1 MSGPQK
7 ARRTQHFPDPRLEHQ
22 IDELVRAINAAVD
35 ALAQI
40 GVDIDLRI
48 SQHAA
53 DTSLHITRDY
63 RDAMDKSLV
72 HPSATNPFVTEE
84 SLNDAMT
91 GSAKPGVQT
100 LEDLAA
106 IPPDQRADKDTRLV
120 EDEGKI
126 YRFDAD
132 ADHGDVKPLEGPGW
146 WIAVAA
152 ATPNH
157 NNLSN
162 LQGGSA
168 TERYHLTKA
177 ERDSL
182 VAHLA
187 DTNNPH
193 QVTPEQIGAETPAG
207 AQAKVDAHASRTDNP
222 HRVTAAQVGAYPA
235 GSKVADSERLNGQP
249 ASYYTDIPARLGYT
263 PVNKSG
269 DDMTGE
275 LTIWGAKLQRV
286 KVVDFWVDGNA
297 DTYYPVVIRGVSH
310 YNYPQRWL
318 QIWRYYSWEAPDTW
332 NTATHRGGLDLKIA
346 FRLTGWGGQEYY
358 LEITH
363 LRTYSYMVADITV
376 ASPDTNTLIVWLR
389 GGHARYQF
397 ISEDPNLEPEVYIGD
412 YIHMPGTQNERTY
425 SPRTTVEPMWQKNVR
440 ILTTLSEVYAGGGYR
455 SPKDAYKVWHAG
467 NDGSGSGLDADL
479 LDGQHGSYYA
489 SKSYVDGLLGAPM
502 RAGTNFV
509 VQVTRPGAEISFYG
523 DTYPNWEQSTRN
535 ASDGSN
541 NVAVCIFLPG
551 TVRCALEHRS
561 AQSGQRSYVRVLKNG
576 SVVQEWNT
584 NSKSLV
590 SRSVDVNVSPGDV
603 ITFQQRLS
611 NLTASSMSYWRNLRV
626 MTAAPT
632 LGIQRVLYPN

>member
-1 MSGPQK
+1 MSSLQK

-22 IDELVRAINAAVD
+22 IDELVRAINAAVE
-35 ALAQI
+35 ALEQI

-63 RDAMDKSLV
+63 RDARDNSLV

-193 QVTPEQIGAETPAG
+193 QVT
-207 AQAKVDAHASRTDNP
+207 
-222 HRVTAAQVGAYPA
+222 AAQVGAYPA
-235 GSKVADSERLNGQP
+235 GSKVADSESLNGQP
-249 ASYYTDIPARLGYT
+249 ASYYTNIVARLGYT
-263 PVNKSG
+263 PVNRAGDEMTGKLTAPSYGSVDTRDTPTSPGDYEKGMRLQFKRLSSIGLNGIASGTYCQLVGYRAWG
-269 DDMTGE
+269 DD
-275 LTIWGAKLQRV
+275 
-286 KVVDFWVDGNA
+286 
-297 DTYYPVVIRGVSH
+297 S
-310 YNYPQRWL
+310 
-318 QIWRYYSWEAPDTW
+318 
-332 NTATHRGGLDLKIA
+332 GGRAHEIA
-346 FRLTGWGGQEYY
+346 FTDGGDIYYRNGTEAGGWG
-358 LEITH
+358 
-363 LRTYSYMVADITV
+363 
-376 ASPDTNTLIVWLR
+376 P
-389 GGHARYQF
+389 
-397 ISEDPNLEPEVYIGD
+397 
-412 YIHMPGTQNERTY
+412 
-425 SPRTTVEPMWQKNVR
+425 WQK
-440 ILTTLSEVYAGGGYR
+440 L
-455 SPKDAYKVWHAG
+455 WHAG

-489 SKSYVDGLLGAPM
+489 KASDLDAIKSYVDALLGPPM
-502 RAGTNFV
+502 AAGTNFV
-509 VQVTRPGAEISFYG
+509 VQVTKPGAEISFYG
-523 DTYPNWEQSTRN
+523 ASYPNWEQSTRN
-535 ASDGSN
+535 TSDSSN

-561 AQSGQRSYVRVLKNG
+561 AQSGQSSYVRVLKNG
-576 SVVQEWNT
+576 SVVQEWST
-584 NSKSLV
+584 NSTSFV

-611 NLTASSMSYWRNLRV
+611 NVTARSMSY
-626 MTAAPT
+626 
-632 LGIQRVLYPN
+632 